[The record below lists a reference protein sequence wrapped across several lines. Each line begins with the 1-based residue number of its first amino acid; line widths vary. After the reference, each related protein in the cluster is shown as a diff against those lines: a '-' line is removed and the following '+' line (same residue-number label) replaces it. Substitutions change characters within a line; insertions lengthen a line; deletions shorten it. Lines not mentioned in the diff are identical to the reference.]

1 MTPPNKGSV
10 IERSRAERDIE
21 TKHQEKAPEARAPKS
36 AGSESKRGRSR
47 TEAGESIFD
56 HDAVGEGV
64 PLQERL
70 IVSPCPGRFQPAAK
84 RIQRGGEYVLEGQQ
98 IGHLLSSDGEEI
110 PVKATFAG
118 WIMGYLVPEG
128 CPVRAA
134 EPVAWL
140 RPH

>member
-1 MTPPNKGSV
+1 MTPSNKGSV
-10 IERSRAERDIE
+10 IERSPVEQDSE
-21 TKHQEKAPEARAPKS
+21 TAQ
-36 AGSESKRGRSR
+36 
-47 TEAGESIFD
+47 IFD
-56 HDAVGEGV
+56 HDSVGEGI

-70 IVSPCPGRFQPAAK
+70 IVSPCPGRFQAAK

-98 IGHLLSSDGEEI
+98 IGQLVSSDGEVV

-118 WIMGYLVPEG
+118 WIMGYLVPQG